1 MVGATYSDTGDR
13 ELADKGNTTQQIS
26 EVRFNA
32 LPILRHRATCAR
44 RSASAFISRSWP
56 IPAYRKRST
65 KVSNRCRAICHRT
78 MAASGWF
85 QSLVCEHLNDCVQHE
100 TPSATLICEWAT
112 QSEADGPS
120 D

>member
-13 ELADKGNTTQQIS
+13 ELADTGNTMQQIS

-56 IPAYRKRST
+56 I
-65 KVSNRCRAICHRT
+65 V
-78 MAASGWF
+78 
-85 QSLVCEHLNDCVQHE
+85 
-100 TPSATLICEWAT
+100 
-112 QSEADGPS
+112 
-120 D
+120 